1 MQGSRQGHDFGGCQ
15 GASAQE
21 LVEGARVEGLIPE
34 AQLIGAFISNS
45 VELGDSGR
53 VTQGGGYLR
62 GLGVPLSG
70 CIRVFLESV
79 PVGCRP
85 QGRCARNR
93 RGRLGRQRNGAQGV
107 ASRMQGAHGVR
118 RGYGGCALGGFAPV
132 LDNLQGG

>member
-1 MQGSRQGHDFGGCQ
+1 MQGAYQGHELGGCQ

-34 AQLIGAFISNS
+34 AQLAVVLLAGDG
-45 VELGDSGR
+45 VEFGESGR

-79 PVGCRP
+79 PVGCRA
-85 QGRCARNR
+85 QSGRDRSQLGGESC
-93 RGRLGRQRNGAQGV
+93 RGGLRNGAQGV
-107 ASRMQGAHGVR
+107 ASGVHG
-118 RGYGGCALGGFAPV
+118 G
-132 LDNLQGG
+132 